1 MTGRGRFETGL
12 GGVGGVGEWGAS
24 GLQDDGGRPALAFR
38 NNLEPCEPE
47 ESNQLFSLR
56 HFKEFWVAVVEREKG
71 GAGGDCVCVCVC
83 MCVCACVCVCVC
95 VCVWAPGVC
104 SFLRGWD
111 VVR

>member
-1 MTGRGRFETGL
+1 MTGRGRFETGW
-12 GGVGGVGEWGAS
+12 GGVGGVGGAS

-38 NNLEPCEPE
+38 NNLELCEPE

-83 MCVCACVCVCVC
+83 
-95 VCVWAPGVC
+95 VWVPGVC